1 MMGSGTTDEAMP
13 DIWLR
18 SWLTEAEAGSVLAW
32 TSSKFSMTNPVR
44 GPALYLT
51 IMGSPLTSGIV

>member
-51 IMGSPLTSGIV
+51 TMGSPLTSGIV